1 MTKVI
6 KVITDNVEGW
16 KLYKTPT
23 KFLLSYNR
31 NSNQYSIPDTIIK
44 IKPST
49 RVYSYNLINSILLRE
64 NNILYSRGVF
74 EVNEIF
80 TDYEFYANKNN
91 KHTSFYIRDKRS
103 RYYSSDSRHKQLDVL
118 CTLLTIKLTELG
130 ISDFIIKHK
139 ENKGFAR
146 LDLNSDL
153 QVGMFNFYFS
163 QYF

>member
-49 RVYSYNLINSILLRE
+49 RVYSYNLINSISFNSAYSNDRLSKIIS
-64 NNILYSRGVF
+64 ILYV
-74 EVNEIF
+74 
-80 TDYEFYANKNN
+80 
-91 KHTSFYIRDKRS
+91 
-103 RYYSSDSRHKQLDVL
+103 VL
-118 CTLLTIKLTELG
+118 
-130 ISDFIIKHK
+130 FII
-139 ENKGFAR
+139 
-146 LDLNSDL
+146 
-153 QVGMFNFYFS
+153 FYFG
-163 QYF
+163 YNY